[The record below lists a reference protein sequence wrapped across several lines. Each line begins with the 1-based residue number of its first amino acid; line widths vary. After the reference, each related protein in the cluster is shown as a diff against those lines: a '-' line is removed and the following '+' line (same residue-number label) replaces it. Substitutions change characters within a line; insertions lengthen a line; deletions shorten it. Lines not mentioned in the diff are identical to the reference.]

1 MLGQNSVFTRT
12 VTKLHNNDYFMT
24 NSLNGL
30 ISIQG
35 RIVLSLFKILRQQ
48 QEMLNSALAER
59 NLQIT
64 KYHLIKRI
72 Y

>member
-1 MLGQNSVFTRT
+1 
-12 VTKLHNNDYFMT
+12 MT